1 MDERNL
7 ELIADGR
14 TATVVAGA
22 IKVFVDDKIREN
34 VTLLTAI
41 YRNGK
46 IDHDQLVGKVAE
58 ITALLDLMSD
68 LESVALRGDV
78 AAAREFKDAKTD

>member
-7 ELIADGR
+7 ELIEDGR
-14 TATVVAGA
+14 RATIVAGA
-22 IKVFVDDKIREN
+22 IKGTVDNKIREH

-68 LESVALRGDV
+68 LESIAQRGDV